1 MGELDAAGTADRA
14 VGLEPYTLWQLIGY
28 ALWLGTLGFG
38 GPVAL
43 VGYMRRD
50 LVERRH
56 WIPETAYNQ
65 GLALA
70 ELAPGPL
77 AAQLAMYLGYVRF
90 RFIGAALVGL
100 AFTLPSFLMVV
111 GLGWAY
117 IHFGGLPWIHAVFYG
132 VGACVIGL
140 IAHSAYRLTVRT
152 VGRDWLLWAIYLVL
166 AAATI
171 LTASEPVLLVLVAG
185 VIAWLVEAPPTLTNL
200 TTRKRLRAIGSRA
213 TTLWGITV
221 GPLAM
226 ATPDVSWSVLWSLF
240 SFFIE
245 AGAFVFGSGLAI
257 IPFLYGGVVQQHHWL
272 TNQQFLDAVSVA
284 LLTPGPVVIT
294 SGFIGFLVAG
304 LPGACVAAL
313 ATFLPAYVFTIGLA
327 PVLKRFGTHPG
338 VAAFVR
344 GVTAAAIGAIT
355 GSVFILGRQSIVDGL
370 TALVAVA
377 TFVLL
382 WRVKRVP
389 EPALVLAAALIGLL
403 AFPLIHR

>member
-1 MGELDAAGTADRA
+1 MSNVEASGRSNSVVDPA
-14 VGLEPYTLWQLIGY
+14 PYTLWQMVWY
-28 ALWLGTLGFG
+28 ALRLGTLGFG

-56 WIPETAYNQ
+56 WIPEAEYNQ

-77 AAQLAMYLGYVRF
+77 AAQLAMYLGYVRS
-90 RFIGAALVGL
+90 RFIGAALVGV
-100 AFTLPSFLMVV
+100 AFILPSFLMVV

-117 IHFGGLPWIHAVFYG
+117 VHFGGLPWIHAVFYG
-132 VGACVIGL
+132 VGACAIGI
-140 IAHSAYRLTVRT
+140 IAHSAYKLTART
-152 VGRDWLLWAIYLVL
+152 VGRDRLLWAIYLVL

-171 LTASEPVLLVLVAG
+171 VTASEPVLLVLVAG
-185 VIAWLVEAPPTLTNL
+185 VVAWLVEAPPTLTNL
-200 TTRKRLRAIGSRA
+200 TTLKRLRGFGPRA
-213 TTLWGITV
+213 TTLWGVSV
-221 GPLAM
+221 GPLAL

-240 SFFIE
+240 GYFVE

-257 IPFLYGGVVQQHHWL
+257 VPFLYGGVVQQHHWL
-272 TNQQFLDAVSVA
+272 TQQQFLDAVSVA
-284 LLTPGPVVIT
+284 LITPGPVVIT

-313 ATFLPAYVFTIGLA
+313 GAFLPAYGFTIGLA

-344 GVTAAAIGAIT
+344 GVTAAAVGAIT

-370 TALVAVA
+370 TALLAVA
-377 TFVLL
+377 AFVLL
-382 WRVKRVP
+382 WRVKRVS
-389 EPALVLAAALIGLL
+389 EPALVLAAALIGLVV
-403 AFPLIHR
+403 FPLLHR